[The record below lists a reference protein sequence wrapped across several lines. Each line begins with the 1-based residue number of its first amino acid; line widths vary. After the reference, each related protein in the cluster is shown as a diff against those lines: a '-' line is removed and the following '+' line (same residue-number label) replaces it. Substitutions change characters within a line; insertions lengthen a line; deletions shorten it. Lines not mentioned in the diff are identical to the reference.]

1 GDALKFA
8 CSEVLKLEEIAEK
21 FPGALGDDHHA
32 RFGDALQPCGQV
44 WRLADDATLRR
55 IPGVHQVANNNE
67 ASRNPDTGLQSHA
80 RPQGDHRCN
89 QFEPRA
95 DRTLG
100 IVLMGLRI
108 AKIDQH
114 TVAEILRDKA
124 IVAAYDPG
132 DALMISGN
140 DLA

>member
-1 GDALKFA
+1 
-8 CSEVLKLEEIAEK
+8 
-21 FPGALGDDHHA
+21 
-32 RFGDALQPCGQV
+32 
-44 WRLADDATLRR
+44 
-55 IPGVHQVANNNE
+55 
-67 ASRNPDTGLQSHA
+67 
-80 RPQGDHRCN
+80 
-89 QFEPRA
+89 
-95 DRTLG
+95 
-100 IVLMGLRI
+100 MGLRI